1 MMRGWIVTGAA
12 LALAAC
18 GGPSKQQKA
27 AYAEA
32 AKHFVPPTTTSRSEY
47 GATMERRFHALDRN
61 GDQYLTPDEL
71 PKKDSGLM
79 AFDTD
84 GDGRIS
90 EQEWSK
96 GTIARFDRD
105 DLNHDGS
112 VTSIEHKAAP
122 RTRELGDQPEH

>member
-1 MMRGWIVTGAA
+1 MIVTGAA

-47 GATMERRFHALDRN
+47 GATIERRFHELDHN
-61 GDQYLTPDEL
+61 GDLYLTPDEL
-71 PKKDSGLM
+71 PTKDSGLM
-79 AFDTD
+79 AFDKD

-90 EQEWSK
+90 PQEWSQ
-96 GTIARFDRD
+96 GMLARFDRD

-112 VTSIEHKAAP
+112 VTSVEHKASRSERANARP
-122 RTRELGDQPEH
+122 SS

>member
-1 MMRGWIVTGAA
+1 MRVWVVTGAA

-47 GATMERRFHALDRN
+47 GGVIERRFHALDRN
-61 GDQYLTPDEL
+61 GDLYLTPDEL
-71 PKKDSGLM
+71 PTRYSGLM
-79 AFDTD
+79 AFDKD

-90 EQEWSK
+90 EQEWSQ
-96 GTIARFDRD
+96 GMLARFDRD
-105 DLNHDGS
+105 DLNRDGN
-112 VTSIEHKAAP
+112 VTSVEHRAAHTARAEEKP
-122 RTRELGDQPEH
+122 RS

>member
-1 MMRGWIVTGAA
+1 MRVWMVTGAA

-47 GATMERRFHALDRN
+47 GGTIERRFHELDRN
-61 GDQYLTPDEL
+61 GDLYLTPDEL
-71 PKKDSGLM
+71 PAKDSGLM
-79 AFDTD
+79 AFDKD

-90 EQEWSK
+90 AKEWSK
-96 GTIARFDRD
+96 GMLARFDRD

-112 VTSIEHKAAP
+112 VTSVEHGAAHTVRSPERP
-122 RTRELGDQPEH
+122 RP